1 MVDETN
7 NENTNEGQDD
17 ASQGED
23 SDFGALTGGEG
34 MGNLPPLSDFDSG
47 AGDDAGGGS
56 DSGLPPLGGESPP
69 PGEDFTSPLGDQSI
83 LDAPSGRDAIPTPSF
98 DTPPSDLD
106 TPEPG
111 GGAGFQDF
119 AADSDFSP
127 ETPEIGPGPDSD
139 IETPMFDSAFGGE
152 GADFGSP
159 GTPSPTQAMETPM
172 FDTGTPSPSGGMG
185 FDQDAFGV
193 SPSPGVS
200 SDMGTPVPDFSPD
213 TGIPTPGVGVPAGGG
228 RGKGSGGIGGVVV
241 ALIAILALAGGIVAG
256 PFLASVLPLPN
267 PGVTKVTEEKDAIIA
282 TKDQQIRKL
291 TDQVETQGTPI
302 SQEVLD
308 QLILDVEAAQAN
320 KAQLE
325 RELGTLQDSVRKSMD
340 NLALIQED
348 IDQKNAEFV
357 VVEELLDAV
366 NNKKSLAEAQHAG
379 LLVEIERLADMVG
392 SLEVANLRRQAT
404 KEALLHN
411 LDLLTIQINGGSP
424 LAPSR
429 FAHAE
434 RKARA
439 SELREKVLRTSWVD
453 PALMTEYTEL
463 YLAELGIA
471 ASREYFFARIPVHNR
486 LGDIEYFWAEC
497 LMNGNWSVYYRTLD
511 GKHVGSYENV
521 SGTATP
527 DYVFREDL
535 SGDKISDIEGDII
548 ASRVDGYED
557 KFEVLRRKQAVYEQ
571 SSKLNKNFTT
581 LGAL

>member
-7 NENTNEGQDD
+7 NEGTNEGQDD
-17 ASQGED
+17 ASKGED
-23 SDFGALTGGEG
+23 TDFGALTGGEG

-47 AGDDAGGGS
+47 AGDSGEGS
-56 DSGLPPLGGESPP
+56 DSGLPPLGGDSPAP
-69 PGEDFTSPLGDQSI
+69 GAGEDFTSPMGGQSE
-83 LDAPSGRDAIPTPSF
+83 LDAPSDRDAIPTPSF

-111 GGAGFQDF
+111 GGFQDF

-152 GADFGSP
+152 GTDFGSP

-172 FDTGTPSPSGGMG
+172 FDTGTPSPAGGMG

-213 TGIPTPGVGVPAGGG
+213 TGIPTPGVGPQGGG
-228 RGKGSGGIGGVVV
+228 TAKRSGGVGGVLV
-241 ALIAILALAGGIVAG
+241 ALIAIIALAAGIFGG
-256 PFLASVLPLPN
+256 PFLAPFIGFIPTPVAD
-267 PGVTKVTEEKDAIIA
+267 KVTADKDIDIA
-282 TKDQQIRKL
+282 RL
-291 TDQVETQGTPI
+291 R
-302 SQEVLD
+302 D
-308 QLILDVEAAQAN
+308 QLERATNLGNQVGGATQADLDALLSEIEQAQAN
-320 KAQLE
+320 KELLT
-325 RELGTLQDSVRKSMD
+325 REVGALQDLVFQATE
-340 NLALIQED
+340 NLELIKAD
-348 IDQKNAEFV
+348 INIKNAEFV
-357 VVEELLDAV
+357 AVEELLDDV

-379 LLVEIERLADMVG
+379 LLVEIDRLAEMVS
-392 SLEVANLRRQAT
+392 SLEQANLRRQAT

-411 LDLLTIQINGGSP
+411 LDLLIIQINGGSP
-424 LAPSR
+424 LAPRR
-429 FAHAE
+429 FAHAQ

-439 SELREKVLRTSWVD
+439 SELRAKALRASWVD

-471 ASREYFFARIPVHNR
+471 ASREYFFAKIPMHNK
-486 LGDIEYFWAEC
+486 LGNIESKWAEC
-497 LMNGNWSVYYRTLD
+497 LMNGNWSVYYRTID
-511 GKHVGSYENV
+511 GKHIGSYENT

-527 DYVFREDL
+527 NYVFREDL
-535 SGDKISDIEGDII
+535 SGEIKTDIANNIT
-548 ASRVDGYED
+548 ASRVVDYEE

-571 SSKLNKNFTT
+571 RSMLNKNFNT